1 METQSM
7 NSKTPKHP
15 GKITFVN
22 GTEETVKEAST
33 VPESIRFAED
43 GGKLVPVVKV
53 VAMTEGD
60 RRIIREYGVD
70 GTLLRSTVQTRNK

>member
-7 NSKTPKHP
+7 SNQSHP

-22 GTEETVKEAST
+22 GTTTTVEDAST
-33 VPESIRFAED
+33 VPESIRFAE
-43 GGKLVPVVKV
+43 GVPVVKV